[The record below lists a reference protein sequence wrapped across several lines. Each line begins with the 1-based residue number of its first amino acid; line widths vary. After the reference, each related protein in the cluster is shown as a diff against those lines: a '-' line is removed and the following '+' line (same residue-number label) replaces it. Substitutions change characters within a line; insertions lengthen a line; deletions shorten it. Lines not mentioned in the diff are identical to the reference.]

1 MNPTAYDR
9 RISAFEEIYGPCTC
23 ELYGP
28 CVLCAAL
35 SETNGM
41 PTFNAAVTGPWS
53 AFLLDDR
60 DDDANG

>member
-35 SETNGM
+35 SETDGM
-41 PTFNAAVTGPWS
+41 PTFNAAVTGS
-53 AFLLDDR
+53 SSSYTEEDET
-60 DDDANG
+60 